1 LVTIDLLKININ
13 GVILLPIKYY
23 TIEQIVF
30 DFLLGV
36 NKNNKIKIKCMSNKS
51 CKKLKRLLVEKYDFI
66 NKNFEIFPTNTLLIA
81 KFLNIFI
88 VSKYSTRQRYNFD
101 YFQIDENCFISE
113 YDYYINYLRKGDQ

>member
-1 LVTIDLLKININ
+1 M
-13 GVILLPIKYY
+13 ILLPIKYY